1 MGLFTGSAVDGTQS
15 PLQRDVALAAALED
29 RAAPLSR
36 DAVLAT
42 ASTQAGLQIPN
53 AAITALDATKLTNL
67 ATAWNAA
74 TGYDASKLTT
84 GNLALGAGQQV
95 GFYGAAAGA
104 QQTAAALTNSVTSG
118 GSNDTVAD
126 YTTDGIYLN
135 AEATIR
141 NNQYQL
147 ARKLAEVVTA
157 LRTYGLLG

>member
-1 MGLFTGSAVDGTQS
+1 MGYFTGSALDGLLNA
-15 PLQRDVALAAALED
+15 PQRDEMVFAALED
-29 RAAPLSR
+29 RTSPLSR

-42 ASTQAGLQIPN
+42 AATQAGLQVPN

-67 ATAWNAA
+67 ATAWNAS

-118 GSNDTVAD
+118 GSTNTVAD
-126 YTTDGIYLN
+126 YTLDGIYLN

-147 ARKLAEVVTA
+147 ARKVAEVVSA